1 MTCFISAS
9 MDCFIAESPRG
20 AVRALRP
27 NSTLTAYCSGR
38 IPAVTSHFFAYL
50 ARLKF
55 IQRWGLMRNTR
66 LENTQEHSLQ
76 VALIAH
82 GLAVINNRLYGG
94 ALNPDRIALLA
105 VFHDAEEVITGD
117 VPTPI
122 KYFNPSIKQALFDI
136 EAVARERLLAML
148 PLELRGE
155 YEPLFN
161 AQDED
166 AAAWRV
172 VKQADKISAYLKCLE
187 EAKAGNEEFQKAE
200 QSIKRELEQD
210 DDPALHYF
218 LTTFVPSFRLTLDEL
233 N

>member
-1 MTCFISAS
+1 M
-9 MDCFIAESPRG
+9 
-20 AVRALRP
+20 
-27 NSTLTAYCSGR
+27 
-38 IPAVTSHFFAYL
+38 TSHFFAYL

-82 GLAVINNRLYGG
+82 GLAVINNRLFDGG
-94 ALNPDRIALLA
+94 LDPERIALLA

-148 PLELRGE
+148 PAELRGD
-155 YEPLFN
+155 YEPLFI
-161 AQDED
+161 AQASD

-187 EAKAGNEEFQKAE
+187 EDKAGNEEFQKAE
-200 QSIKRELEQD
+200 QSIRRELEQD
-210 DDPALHYF
+210 DDPALRYF